1 MKYNKLEYNSA
12 LCLSSISL
20 FLGIGISKI
29 INSIGS
35 DSWISIILGTAI
47 GLLINYIFTK
57 LPEKDNKIFVY
68 IYSTILL
75 TLNLLLITKLISS
88 IYLNR
93 TPDIIVI
100 IPLIILIYYISN
112 KGIDTILKTSLII
125 AFIYILIYLIPLT
138 ALAPKINIDEFKP
151 LLTSNIYDIIK
162 CSLTYAFISTLPFI
176 LFPKFKENY
185 NYKSYFLSS
194 ILVLII
200 FVIIIG
206 NLGTN
211 LAKLYRYPEY
221 MVFKEISLLGF
232 IENIQNILSYLW
244 LFCSFILSSMATYNI
259 KKVANKK
266 ILIITL
272 LLIIF
277 ILNNVLLKN
286 YIHIEYITKYYGII
300 LFSILILF
308 LISKI
313 FAKNK

>member
-12 LCLSSISL
+12 LYLSSISL

-35 DSWISIILGTAI
+35 NSWISIILGTAI

-57 LPEKDNKIFVY
+57 LPEKNNKIFVY

-75 TLNLLLITKLISS
+75 TLNLFLITKRISY
-88 IYLNR
+88 IDLKR
-93 TPDIIVI
+93 TPYIIVI
-100 IPLIILIYYISN
+100 IPLIIIIYYISN
-112 KGIDTILKTSLII
+112 KRIKIS
-125 AFIYILIYLIPLT
+125 FIYTLIYLIPLT
-138 ALAPKINIDEFKP
+138 ALAPKINIDEFIP

-162 CSLTYAFISTLPFI
+162 CSLTYAFISTTPFI

-185 NYKSYFLSS
+185 NYKSYLLSS

-259 KKVANKK
+259 KRVSNNK

-272 LLIIF
+272 LLMTF

-286 YIHIEYITKYYGII
+286 YIYFEYITKYYGII

-313 FAKNK
+313 FSIYK

>member
-35 DSWISIILGTAI
+35 NSWISIILGTAI

-75 TLNLLLITKLISS
+75 TLNLFLITKLISS

-112 KGIDTILKTSLII
+112 KGINTILKTSLII
-125 AFIYILIYLIPLT
+125 SFIYTLIYLIPLT
-138 ALAPKINIDEFKP
+138 ALAPKINIDEFIP

-162 CSLTYAFISTLPFI
+162 CSLTYAFISTTPFI

-185 NYKSYFLSS
+185 NYKSYIETTIKSVTKDENGYQVNFEREWYLEFNNEKSW
-194 ILVLII
+194 
-200 FVIIIG
+200 
-206 NLGTN
+206 
-211 LAKLYRYPEY
+211 KLFWR
-221 MVFKEISLLGF
+221 
-232 IENIQNILSYLW
+232 
-244 LFCSFILSSMATYNI
+244 C
-259 KKVANKK
+259 
-266 ILIITL
+266 
-272 LLIIF
+272 
-277 ILNNVLLKN
+277 
-286 YIHIEYITKYYGII
+286 
-300 LFSILILF
+300 
-308 LISKI
+308 
-313 FAKNK
+313 